1 MTNKYYNYML
11 TFDGFEFG
19 SNDLI
24 TFATA
29 DILVKRT
36 LGFTEE
42 YTAAVLEDQS
52 IQAKG
57 KSFEEALSFLYKEI
71 KNDCKVNI
79 KKKQAKIEDVNK
91 SIAELEVQKK
101 MLLDSIIDYNEI
113 FDLYDSEDY
122 KSKCII

>member
-1 MTNKYYNYML
+1 ML